1 MATAYDRG
9 AAFERRIMAR
19 FEREGY
25 WCIRAAMS
33 KGAADFVALDLVG
46 PDKRPLMVQCKRT
59 ARAVAPEAWNR
70 LLDLS
75 RAAQAVPLIAVALLK
90 NDRVTDSVLYRVTG
104 HKTEETARTNA
115 TPWHVWDL
123 MTKRERTLF
132 ARERTAL
139 AAPAL
144 AANGTGAVDGGL
156 TAQELAGI
164 DQGKYRCA
172 RSGCGHGDAVHGP
185 FCFVS
190 GCACADWLSERKL
203 TDPTQREQWPD
214 LPDAYG
220 TTGHQPS
227 CSQGCPT
234 GCDTGCPNWV

>member
-9 AAFERRIMAR
+9 AAFERRLMER

-33 KGAADFVALDLVG
+33 RGVADFVALDLVG

-59 ARAVAPEAWNR
+59 SRAVAPEAWNR

-75 RAAQAVPLIAVALLK
+75 RAAQAVPLVAVALLK
-90 NDRVTDSVLYRVTG
+90 NDRVTDSVVYRVTG
-104 HKTEETARTNA
+104 HKTDQTARTNK

-123 MTKRERTLF
+123 VAKRERTL
-132 ARERTAL
+132 L
-139 AAPAL
+139 AAPRLGTAFPAL
-144 AANGTGAVDGGL
+144 AHSENTAADGGF
-156 TAQELAGI
+156 TPEELAKI

-172 RSGCGHGDAVHGP
+172 RPGCGHGDAVHGP

-190 GCACADWLSERKL
+190 GCQCADWVSRWNLSTKKPAE
-203 TDPTQREQWPD
+203 PWPK

-220 TTGHQPS
+220 
-227 CSQGCPT
+227 
-234 GCDTGCPNWV
+234 V

>member
-9 AAFERRIMAR
+9 AAFERRIMER

-33 KGAADFVALDLVG
+33 RGVADFVALDLVG

-59 ARAVAPEAWNR
+59 SRAVAPEAWNR

-90 NDRVTDSVLYRVTG
+90 NDRVTDSIVYRVTG
-104 HKTEETARTNA
+104 HKTAETARTHA
-115 TPWHVWDL
+115 TPWHPWDL
-123 MTKRERTLF
+123 VAKRDRTL
-132 ARERTAL
+132 L
-139 AAPAL
+139 AAPSRTVLSSPAL
-144 AANGTGAVDGGL
+144 AASGNTAVDGGL
-156 TAQELAGI
+156 TAAELEGI
-164 DQGKYRCA
+164 DQGRYRCA
-172 RSGCGHGDAVHGP
+172 RAGCGHGDAVHGP

-190 GCACADWLSERKL
+190 GCACADWLSVRKMA
-203 TDPTQREQWPD
+203 DPTQREPWPK

-220 TTGHQPS
+220 
-227 CSQGCPT
+227 
-234 GCDTGCPNWV
+234 V